1 MEVVSINCRTVD
13 ISRYADPA
21 IPSGNLTTTA
31 VAIKTDVIRNGRPVV
46 GYGFSSI
53 GRFGQTGLIEDR
65 FAPRLLKFRTLDPI
79 AAWNSLMADEKPG
92 GHGERCIAVGTL
104 DMALWDAAAKIEDL
118 PLYELLRRQ
127 YNTSPTPAATGPVK
141 VYAGGGYYYP
151 ANDLQSLRDEIQG
164 FLDSGY
170 KHVKIKIAG
179 RTLSEDLRRIETAL
193 SLLGSGNSL
202 AVDAMNRYTLP
213 QALEAARALEP
224 YNLRWF
230 EDPMDPLDFEAHK
243 ELGESYAPPLAI
255 GEATFSVPDARNL
268 LRYAGLRSD
277 RDRLIFDP
285 VHCYGLPEFVRIVKL
300 FEAAGWS
307 RKAFYPHGGHLF
319 SLHVA
324 AGLGLG
330 GSEANPNIF
339 QPFGGFSDQSQVIN
353 GEIHPPQ
360 APGIG
365 FETKASLKQQ
375 LGVFAT

>member
-285 VHCYGLPEFVRIVKL
+285 AHCYGIPEFVRIVEL

-330 GSEANPNIF
+330 GSEANPN
-339 QPFGGFSDQSQVIN
+339 SSNHSAASQTIPSSTKARS
-353 GEIHPPQ
+353 IHPKHP
-360 APGIG
+360 
-365 FETKASLKQQ
+365 E
-375 LGVFAT
+375 